1 MTVRYAVETG
11 RALCFSIMTCPFCNA
26 ETVQNDTMPWC
37 VACRC
42 EYRPAKDCPRTGR
55 TRFRFDTALKT
66 PEYAFA
72 KVLNAT
78 GGMRIGK
85 AKDST

>member
-1 MTVRYAVETG
+1 MRYAVETG

-42 EYRPAKDCPRTGR
+42 EYRPARLSPHRSH
-55 TRFRFDTALKT
+55 ALSVRHR
-66 PEYAFA
+66 AQ
-72 KVLNAT
+72 NA
-78 GGMRIGK
+78 
-85 AKDST
+85 

>member
-1 MTVRYAVETG
+1 MRYAVETG

-42 EYRPAKDCPRTGR
+42 EYRPARIVPAPVARAFGSTPRSKR
-55 TRFRFDTALKT
+55 LST
-66 PEYAFA
+66 PSP
-72 KVLNAT
+72 KP
-78 GGMRIGK
+78 
-85 AKDST
+85 